1 MRIFRDME
9 EAKEHD
15 LEPSL
20 TIKSS
25 VSVSPSL
32 EEIFIESNVSQSLST
47 SANKRSKDCLES

>member
-20 TIKSS
+20 TIKSL
-25 VSVSPSL
+25 VSVSLSL
-32 EEIFIESNVSQSLST
+32 EEIFIESNVSQSLNVFIT
-47 SANKRSKDCLES
+47 CFGRD